1 MLFEPLLCSVHYARW
16 CGLRGGYATP
26 TLKQPMSSG
35 RSRPGNQQILHK
47 ILRIITD
54 SALHCWESTE
64 VPRTAVPILVW
75 GDALLPKPRKK
86 ELTDR

>member
-1 MLFEPLLCSVHYARW
+1 M
-16 CGLRGGYATP
+16 RGGYATP
-26 TLKQPMSSG
+26 TLKKPMSSG
-35 RSRPGNQQILHK
+35 RSRPGNQQILHN

-54 SALHCWESTE
+54 SPLDCWESTE

-75 GDALLPKPRKK
+75 GDAVRPKPRKK